1 MAAPIDGPSD
11 NFLDADRT
19 VSTGAHKSEISSA
32 FRPGMVIDQSYR
44 LNKVIGQGAMG
55 VVYSCTHLVLQKNYA
70 LKFLLANELSSE
82 AWNRF
87 QIEAKA
93 LAKLNHRGIVGI
105 HNMGVHHGS
114 AVGENA
120 SGDTPYYVMDLL
132 SGENLDD
139 LLNKSGPLSVSRALD
154 YFIQVADAL
163 HSAHVQGVI
172 HRDIK
177 PTNLMLLRDQNDLV
191 TQIKVVDFGIAR
203 VNRSGHGNQSQ
214 TATGLV
220 FGTPYYMSPEQ
231 CRGERV
237 DQRADI
243 YSLGCTLFEALT
255 GDPPFKGNNAFQT
268 FMMHQADAAPTL
280 ESRRVEG
287 SSTEDFPDSLE
298 AVIAKTLQKNASD
311 RYQSMQQ
318 LKHDLER
325 VKQGKD
331 VSTKGLRTSEIED
344 QEENDTEEQDLD
356 EEKLSLLSN
365 PKIWMGL
372 AVLVSLVVIGLFVSV
387 LWKPTANKVPVR
399 ADGAVPDK
407 TKLQAVANGGPRV
420 SSNESPNESSNEGP
434 RESPRVS
441 SKEIPRAS
449 SDDVSNSPISSVL
462 PEDVLD
468 RASLAM
474 NDDIASPADLDRV
487 GASEAEKTLFKN
499 FSWANQISIER
510 TYKKRLAALIEKSAQ
525 AGAPPPIT
533 KVKGAFYFPKHIYLG
548 AIQIDNG
555 PIQFAVGKIVVGE
568 AKAGERQKDVHFYV
582 NGHTEKDPQLLR
594 GFGPDDLTGLSLKT
608 DYPIKVLEIVRRW
621 HRLKDLCFFNS
632 LIKALPRYEGKYEES
647 LVSDSF
653 LPLLNSFENLRSL
666 GLCGHDVSGG
676 AIVKMPLLKKLKS
689 IKVKRISDVYTL
701 LRALPSFDNIEEVW
715 LLSVDLKDKDLEP
728 LTRMK
733 NLRSLRITRC
743 QLTPASL
750 SYFQH
755 MPMLKKLMLDRN
767 WTDREKQR
775 FRRTIPGC
783 QFESVFD
790 LRYWRGFP

>member
-1 MAAPIDGPSD
+1 VAAPTDGLSD
-11 NFLDADRT
+11 NFSDADRT
-19 VSTGAHKSEISSA
+19 VSTGAHKSEIGSS

-114 AVGENA
+114 TVGENA
-120 SGDTPYYVMDLL
+120 GGDTPYYVMDLL

-139 LLNKSGPLSVSRALD
+139 LLKKSGPLTVSQALD

-163 HSAHVQGVI
+163 HSAHVQGII

-177 PTNLMLLRDQNDLV
+177 PTNLMLLRDQNGFV

-255 GDPPFKGNNAFQT
+255 GEPPFKGNNAFQT
-268 FMMHQADAAPTL
+268 FMMHQGDAVPTL
-280 ESRRVEG
+280 ESRRAE
-287 SSTEDFPDSLE
+287 SRNAEDFPDSLE

-331 VSTKGLRTSEIED
+331 VSTKGLRTSEIGDEG
-344 QEENDTEEQDLD
+344 EQDPE
-356 EEKLSLLSN
+356 EEKPSLLSN

-372 AVLVSLVVIGLFVSV
+372 AVVGSLVVIGLVVNV
-387 LWKPTANKVPVR
+387 LWKPTATKAPDSTKSVTVPDIPNKVPASPKDNHK
-399 ADGAVPDK
+399 ADSKVSTK
-407 TKLQAVANGGPRV
+407 TSLGT
-420 SSNESPNESSNEGP
+420 SPG
-434 RESPRVS
+434 
-441 SKEIPRAS
+441 AS
-449 SDDVSNSPISSVL
+449 SDDVSNTPISSVL
-462 PEDVLD
+462 QENVLD
-468 RASLAM
+468 RASLFM
-474 NDDIASPADLDRV
+474 NDNIASPADLDRV
-487 GASEAEKTLFKN
+487 GASQAEKTLFKN
-499 FSWANQISIER
+499 FSWADQTTIES
-510 TYKKRLAALIEKSAQ
+510 TYKKRLAALIEKSAHP
-525 AGAPPPIT
+525 GAPPPIT
-533 KVKGAFYFPKHIYLG
+533 KVKGAFYFPKDIYLG

-608 DYPIKVLEIVRRW
+608 DYPIKVVEIVRRW

-632 LIKALPRYEGKYEES
+632 LIKALPRYEGRYEES

-653 LPLLNSFENLRSL
+653 LPILNSFEGLRSL

-676 AIVKMPLLKKLKS
+676 EIVKMSLLKKLRS
-689 IKVKRISDVYTL
+689 IKVKSISDVYSL
-701 LRALPSFDNIEEVW
+701 LRALPDFDNIEEVW

-733 NLRSLRITRC
+733 NLKSLRITRC

-750 SYFQH
+750 SYFQR
-755 MPMLKKLMLDRN
+755 MPKLRKLMLDRN
-767 WTDREKQR
+767 WTDGEKQR
-775 FRRTIPGC
+775 FRRAIHGC
-783 QFESVFD
+783 EFEPVFD
-790 LRYWRGFP
+790 RRYWRGFP

>member
-1 MAAPIDGPSD
+1 
-11 NFLDADRT
+11 
-19 VSTGAHKSEISSA
+19 
-32 FRPGMVIDQSYR
+32 
-44 LNKVIGQGAMG
+44 MG

-114 AVGENA
+114 TVGENA
-120 SGDTPYYVMDLL
+120 GGDTPYYVMDLL

-139 LLNKSGPLSVSRALD
+139 LLRKSGPLTVSQALD

-177 PTNLMLLRDQNDLV
+177 PTNLMLLRDQNGFV

-243 YSLGCTLFEALT
+243 YSLGCTLFEALI
-255 GDPPFKGNNAFQT
+255 GEPPFKGNNAFQT
-268 FMMHQADAAPTL
+268 FMMHQGDAVPTL
-280 ESRRVEG
+280 ESRRAE
-287 SSTEDFPDSLE
+287 SRNAEDFPDSLE

-344 QEENDTEEQDLD
+344 DRDQDSEEQDLD
-356 EEKLSLLSN
+356 EEKISLLSN

-372 AVLVSLVVIGLFVSV
+372 AVTFSLVIIGLFVAL
-387 LWKPTANKVPVR
+387 LWKPSVSKAPDTPKSMASDQPTKVQ
-399 ADGAVPDK
+399 AISKDNSKAV
-407 TKLQAVANGGPRV
+407 
-420 SSNESPNESSNEGP
+420 S
-434 RESPRVS
+434 REDSKVS
-441 SKEIPRAS
+441 SKAS
-449 SDDVSNSPISSVL
+449 PKPSSKAGPKASDDDVSNTPVLSVL
-462 PEDVLD
+462 NENDLD
-468 RASLAM
+468 IANLAM
-474 NDDIASPADLDRV
+474 NDNIASPADLERV
-487 GASEAEKTLFKN
+487 GASDAEKKLFKS
-499 FSWANQISIER
+499 FSWANQTSIEK
-510 TYKKRLAALIEKSAQ
+510 TYKTRLAALIQKSAQ
-525 AGAPPPIT
+525 PGAPPPIT
-533 KVKGAFYFPKHIYLG
+533 KVKGAFYFPKDIYLG

-568 AKAGERQKDVHFYV
+568 TKAGERQKDVHFYV

-608 DYPIKVLEIVRRW
+608 DYPIKVVEIVRRW

-632 LIKALPRYEGKYEES
+632 LIKALPRYEGRYEES

-653 LPLLNSFENLRSL
+653 LPILNSFEGLRSL
-666 GLCGHDVSGG
+666 GLCGHDVSGSE
-676 AIVKMPLLKKLKS
+676 IVKMRFLRKLKS
-689 IKVKRISDVYTL
+689 IKVKRISDVYSL
-701 LRALPSFDNIEEVW
+701 LRALPDFDNIEEVW

-733 NLRSLRITRC
+733 NLKSLRITRC

-750 SYFQH
+750 SYFER
-755 MPMLKKLMLDRN
+755 MPKLRKLMLDRN

-775 FRRTIPGC
+775 FRRAIPGC
-783 QFESVFD
+783 EFEPVFD
-790 LRYWRGFP
+790 RRYWRGFP